1 MRRLLLSQIL
11 ADINGDS
18 HDNDKTLND
27 VGVGG
32 VDVHELQSDLH
43 QLKDQ
48 NADQNAGHGAD
59 AAGGGNTTDGAGC
72 DSVQL
77 IALCG
82 VDGCA
87 AGLCSQQQPA
97 RPNMQE
103 ARM

>member
-43 QLKDQ
+43 QLEDQ
-48 NADQNAGHGAD
+48 HADEDAGD
-59 AAGGGNTTDGAGC
+59 STDTAGGGDAADGRSC
-72 DSVQL
+72 LLYTSPSPRD
-77 IALCG
+77 
-82 VDGCA
+82 
-87 AGLCSQQQPA
+87 
-97 RPNMQE
+97 
-103 ARM
+103 

>member
-1 MRRLLLSQIL
+1 MPGTCGYQWPQ
-11 ADINGDS
+11 
-18 HDNDKTLND
+18 HDDDQTLDD
-27 VGVGG
+27 VGVRG

-59 AAGGGNTTDGAGC
+59 AAGGGNTADGAGC
-72 DSVQL
+72 DGVQL

>member
-18 HDNDKTLND
+18 HDNDKALND

-48 NADQNAGHGAD
+48 NADQNAGD
-59 AAGGGNTTDGAGC
+59 LF
-72 DSVQL
+72 V
-77 IALCG
+77 
-82 VDGCA
+82 
-87 AGLCSQQQPA
+87 
-97 RPNMQE
+97 
-103 ARM
+103 

>member
-48 NADQNAGHGAD
+48 NAGNSTN
-59 AAGGGNTTDGAGC
+59 AAGGGNTADGAGC
-72 DSVQL
+72 D
-77 IALCG
+77 
-82 VDGCA
+82 
-87 AGLCSQQQPA
+87 GL
-97 RPNMQE
+97 
-103 ARM
+103 